1 MEKPRQNKWSCVSDA
16 SNYPWLFSKSSSTRS
31 KHNTDKFAYN
41 RGQTWIP
48 MGSKCESWKNTIYEL
63 SFCVAK
69 YILLFFVINLSFG
82 LTFFRGLMVRK
93 MGPKVWRGKCFYSSW
108 VSNWVQNLRLHSGLK
123 NPTISSFQK
132 NLKFGLCLSK
142 KRQRTRGAS
151 RWCVMT
157 FSDKLALGTLHFRWG
172 RSLPN

>member
-41 RGQTWIP
+41 TGQTWIP
-48 MGSKCESWKNTIYEL
+48 MVSKCESWKIIYEL
-63 SFCVAK
+63 SFLCGK
-69 YILLFFVINLSFG
+69 IYSFVLCHKLELWTN
-82 LTFFRGLMVRK
+82 FFRGLMVRK

-123 NPTISSFQK
+123 NPTIPSFLE